1 MQFLLETVLFVA
13 GLVVFFAFA
22 FFAPSLFWIGFVI
35 FLVFA
40 TVAFMLGYMRRRK
53 NPEETLKEEITQL

>member
-1 MQFLLETVLFVA
+1 MQFLLETVFFVA
-13 GLVVFFAFA
+13 GLVIFFAFA

>member
-1 MQFLLETVLFVA
+1 MKFLLETAFLFI
-13 GLVVFFAFA
+13 GLVMFFAFA
-22 FFAPSLFWIGFVI
+22 FFAPSLFWIGFVV

-40 TVAFMLGYMRRRK
+40 TVAFILGYVRRKK